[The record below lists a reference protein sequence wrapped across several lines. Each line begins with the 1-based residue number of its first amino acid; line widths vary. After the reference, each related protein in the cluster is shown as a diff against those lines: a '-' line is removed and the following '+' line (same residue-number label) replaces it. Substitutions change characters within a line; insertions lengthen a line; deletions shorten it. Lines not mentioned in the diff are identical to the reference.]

1 MFDLDKWT
9 EIYATVS
16 KHKLRTFL
24 TAFGVFWGIF
34 MLVVLLG
41 AGNGFENGVVS
52 SFDIAK
58 NSVFVWSQRTSIAYK
73 GFKPGRFVQFT
84 NDDVD
89 AIRRTIPEVAVLAPR
104 NFLPGNYTVNRGT
117 KNEAFNVYGE
127 YPDYTGVKPV
137 LLSSGRFI
145 NYLDIRDRRKVAV
158 IGTQVRK
165 VLFKAD
171 EDPIGQYIS
180 IKGAFFLV
188 VGVFRG
194 KGDVEDNREDARTV
208 FIPSTTLQQAFN
220 QYNKV
225 AFFAM
230 VPRPG
235 VRAAVIETKVKELL
249 AKRHHIAPDDKR
261 ALGSANVEE
270 NFGRVQGLFTGIRG
284 FSWVVSIGTIIAGII
299 GVGNIMLIVVKE
311 RTKEIGIRKALGA
324 TPWSI
329 ISLIIQES
337 IVITSAAG
345 YFGLLAGTGLV
356 AGIDYLLKKFKAEG
370 EFFANPEVNLPIAV
384 TAVGLLV
391 VMGALAG
398 LIPAT
403 KAARVDPVV
412 ALKDE

>member
-58 NSVFVWSQRTSIAYK
+58 NTVFVWSQRTSIAYK

-89 AIRRTIPEVAVLAPR
+89 AIRRTIPEVAILAPR
-104 NFLPGNYTVNRGT
+104 NFLPGNYTVNRAT
-117 KNEAFNVYGE
+117 KNASFNVYGE
-127 YPDYTGVKPV
+127 YPDFTGVRPV
-137 LLSSGRFI
+137 QLSGGRFI

-165 VLFKAD
+165 VLFKED

-230 VPRPG
+230 VPQPG
-235 VRAAVIETKVKELL
+235 VRAAVI
-249 AKRHHIAPDDKR
+249 DKR

-270 NFGRVQGLFTGIRG
+270 NFGRVQGLFTGIKG

-370 EFFANPEVNLPIAV
+370 EFFANPEVNLPIAL
-384 TAVGLLV
+384 TAVVLLV

>member
-52 SFDIAK
+52 NFDIAK
-58 NSVFVWSQRTSIAYK
+58 NTVFVWSQRTSIAHK
-73 GFKPGRFVQFT
+73 GFKAGRFVQFT

-89 AIRRTIPEVAVLAPR
+89 AIRRTIPEVAILAPR

-137 LLSSGRFI
+137 LLNSGRFI
-145 NYLDIRDRRKVAV
+145 NFLDIRDRRKVAV

-165 VLFKAD
+165 VLFKED

-230 VPRPG
+230 VPQPG

-270 NFGRVQGLFTGIRG
+270 NFGRVQGLFTGIKG

-370 EFFANPEVNLPIAV
+370 EFFANPEVNLPIAF
-384 TAVGLLV
+384 TAVVLLV

>member
-1 MFDLDKWT
+1 
-9 EIYATVS
+9 
-16 KHKLRTFL
+16 
-24 TAFGVFWGIF
+24 
-34 MLVVLLG
+34 
-41 AGNGFENGVVS
+41 
-52 SFDIAK
+52 
-58 NSVFVWSQRTSIAYK
+58 
-73 GFKPGRFVQFT
+73 
-84 NDDVD
+84 
-89 AIRRTIPEVAVLAPR
+89 
-104 NFLPGNYTVNRGT
+104 
-117 KNEAFNVYGE
+117 
-127 YPDYTGVKPV
+127 
-137 LLSSGRFI
+137 
-145 NYLDIRDRRKVAV
+145 
-158 IGTQVRK
+158 
-165 VLFKAD
+165 
-171 EDPIGQYIS
+171 
-180 IKGAFFLV
+180 
-188 VGVFRG
+188 
-194 KGDVEDNREDARTV
+194 
-208 FIPSTTLQQAFN
+208 
-220 QYNKV
+220 
-225 AFFAM
+225 
-230 VPRPG
+230 
-235 VRAAVIETKVKELL
+235 
-249 AKRHHIAPDDKR
+249 
-261 ALGSANVEE
+261 
-270 NFGRVQGLFTGIRG
+270 LFTGIRG

>member
-1 MFDLDKWT
+1 MFDLDKWS

-41 AGNGFENGVVS
+41 AGNGFENGIVS
-52 SFDIAK
+52 NFDIAK
-58 NSVFVWSQRTSIAYK
+58 NTVFVWSQRTSIAYK

-89 AIRRTIPEVAVLAPR
+89 AIRQTIPEVAILAPR

-117 KNEAFNVYGE
+117 KNSSFNVYGE
-127 YPDYTGVKPV
+127 YPDVMGVRPV
-137 LLSSGRFI
+137 LISSGRFL
-145 NYLDIRDRRKVAV
+145 NYLDIKDRRKVAV
-158 IGTQVRK
+158 IGTK
-165 VLFKAD
+165 VQKLLFTED
-171 EDPIGQYIS
+171 EDPIGKYIS
-180 IKGAFFLV
+180 IKGVFFMV

-194 KGDVEDNREDARTV
+194 KGDVEDNREDAQTV

-230 VPRPG
+230 VPQPG
-235 VRAAVIETKVKELL
+235 VPASVIETKVKELL
-249 AKRHHIAPDDKR
+249 SKRHSISPEDKR

-270 NFGRVQGLFTGIRG
+270 NFARVQGLFTGIKG

-329 ISLIIQES
+329 ISLILQES

-345 YFGLLAGTGLV
+345 YFGLLAGTGLI
-356 AGIDYLLKKFKAEG
+356 AGVDYLLKKFKAEG
-370 EFFANPEVNLPIAV
+370 EFFANPEVNLPIAL
-384 TAVGLLV
+384 TAVLLLV

>member
-1 MFDLDKWT
+1 
-9 EIYATVS
+9 
-16 KHKLRTFL
+16 
-24 TAFGVFWGIF
+24 
-34 MLVVLLG
+34 
-41 AGNGFENGVVS
+41 
-52 SFDIAK
+52 
-58 NSVFVWSQRTSIAYK
+58 
-73 GFKPGRFVQFT
+73 
-84 NDDVD
+84 
-89 AIRRTIPEVAVLAPR
+89 
-104 NFLPGNYTVNRGT
+104 
-117 KNEAFNVYGE
+117 
-127 YPDYTGVKPV
+127 VKPV
-137 LLSSGRFI
+137 QLSGGRFI
-145 NYLDIRDRRKVAV
+145 NSLDIRDRRKVAV

-171 EDPIGQYIS
+171 EDPVGQYIS

-188 VGVFRG
+188 VGVFEG

-208 FIPSTTLQQAFN
+208 FIPSTTLQQSFN

-230 VPRPG
+230 VPQPG
-235 VRAAVIETKVKELL
+235 VRAAVIEAKVKELL
-249 AKRHHIAPDDKR
+249 AQRHSIAPDDKR

-270 NFGRVQGLFTGIRG
+270 NFARVQGLFTGIRG

-345 YFGLLAGTGLV
+345 YFGLMAGTGLV